1 MTRSK
6 PGRGRTTSAGA
17 SSSARSGSGR
27 TTPRTAPSEPDI
39 PPLYKRRPGTF
50 FFMLIAV
57 IAMVLSMMVGIIDAV
72 I

>member
-6 PGRGRTTSAGA
+6 PGRGRTTSAGRPGA
-17 SSSARSGSGR
+17 ETGGTGR
-27 TTPRTAPSEPDI
+27 TTVPPSPSEPDI

-50 FFMLIAV
+50 FFMLVAV
-57 IAMVLSMMVGIIDAV
+57 VAMVLSMMVGIIDAV